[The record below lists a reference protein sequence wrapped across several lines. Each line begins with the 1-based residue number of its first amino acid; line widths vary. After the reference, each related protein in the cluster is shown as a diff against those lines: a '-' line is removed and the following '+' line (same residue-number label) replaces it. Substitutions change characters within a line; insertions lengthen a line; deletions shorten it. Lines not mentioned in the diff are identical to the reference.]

1 MPTPFKISVADEVI
15 EDLHQRLD
23 MARWP
28 DEIGENWQYGTDLN
42 YLKQLCHYWR
52 NEFDWREQE
61 RVLNQFDHFTTD
73 IDDRKLHFIHQRS
86 KHEAALPLLITHG
99 WPGSITEFVKIIEP
113 LTDPT
118 NHGGTSADA
127 FHVICP
133 SIPGYGFSDAPTAPG
148 FDQKSVAEGN
158 IQLMQQ
164 LGYERYGVQ
173 GGDWGSAISSWNAV
187 LAPEQVVGLHL
198 NLVFA
203 GFPKHKK
210 NPMEGVTEAEQ
221 QRLEDRQSSMKEG
234 RGYQQIQGSK
244 PQTLGYGLHDSP
256 IGLAAWITEKFH
268 AWTDC
273 HGDIERSL
281 SKDELLTNIMIY
293 WVTGTITSS
302 TRLYYESAHSSN
314 DMAEA
319 GRIETPTGCAI
330 FPAELYIPPRIW
342 AEEIYNIQHWS
353 VMDRGGHFAALEEPG
368 LFVEDIRQF
377 FSKLT

>member
-1 MPTPFKISVADEVI
+1 
-15 EDLHQRLD
+15 
-23 MARWP
+23 
-28 DEIGENWQYGTDLN
+28 
-42 YLKQLCHYWR
+42 
-52 NEFDWREQE
+52 
-61 RVLNQFDHFTTD
+61 
-73 IDDRKLHFIHQRS
+73 
-86 KHEAALPLLITHG
+86 
-99 WPGSITEFVKIIEP
+99 VKIIGP

-118 NHGGTSADA
+118 NHGGSSADA

-148 FDQKSVAEGN
+148 FDQKCVAESN

-187 LAPEQVVGLHL
+187 LAPKQVLGLHL

-203 GFPKHKK
+203 GFPKNKD
-210 NPMEGVTEAEQ
+210 NPMDGVTEAEQ
-221 QRLEDRQSSMKEG
+221 QRLTARQSSMKEG
-234 RGYQQIQGSK
+234 TGYQQIQGSK

-256 IGLAAWITEKFH
+256 LGLAAWITEKFH
-268 AWTDC
+268 GWTDC
-273 HGDIERSL
+273 HGNIEQSI

-330 FPAELYIPPRIW
+330 FPAELYIPPRTW
-342 AEEIYNIQHWS
+342 AEEVYNIQHWS
-353 VMDRGGHFAALEEPG
+353 VMDRGGHFAALEQPH
-368 LFVEDIRQF
+368 LFVADIRQF
-377 FSKLT
+377 FATLRE